1 MAARDDPYGNF
12 NFLVEIDKMTVAGF
26 AEVSGLGESVDVIAY
41 REGGDTHVRKLPGLR
56 KTNDITM
63 KRGVTQ
69 SRALF
74 DWYRNVANGVPDRRD
89 GTIVLL
95 DASRT
100 PVVRWLFVSA
110 FPCRWEGPHLN
121 ATGNAVALETLVLA
135 CEGIALA

>member
-56 KTNDITM
+56 KTSDITL

-100 PVVRWLFVSA
+100 PVVRWLFVNA

-121 ATGNAVALETLVLA
+121 ATGNEVALETLVLA